1 MSIVRLPLAFVIL
14 ALPLAAQQPAAPAP
28 TPQPSFSADSGA
40 VMQVVQNLFQ
50 GMRRRDTTLMRAQFH
65 SSAEMRSAANT
76 RNGMVITADLVD
88 DWIHGVAGAPDTLL
102 LDERTSAP
110 VVRVDGNYAT
120 VWTPYEFWLGNTFS
134 HCGADLFS
142 FARTPEGW
150 KIVFVADSRRR
161 AGCASSAPNTPAPP
175 FVAPPRAADSA
186 HAVAAV
192 LRLLDGMRTRDTAQM
207 RSTLDGGVP
216 MYSTLQRASP
226 LVGVDSANGWI
237 TGVAF
242 STDGPIL
249 DERVGVASVEIDGNL
264 ANLSA
269 YYEFRRGDQFSHC
282 GMDQFVLG
290 RTARGWKVIGV
301 GYSVRRTE
309 CPQSLTL
316 DARQS
321 ALRDLVAAERAFVR
335 YADSASA
342 PPAFVWA
349 LREDAI
355 TLDSNGVKLMRPI
368 YAARHRNNA
377 LLSWAPSYVDVA
389 ADGEMGVTSGP
400 WEWRAARDSAVQARG
415 QFLTIW
421 RKGAE
426 RWQVALDLGIGG
438 DSTADLTEPVT
449 VMSAGTTGQAR
460 LSDITDLERRRLN
473 GNGWVAA
480 LRALSASDVR
490 VLRENSVRGSSSAA
504 IDGAASLRFQSL
516 GGTVATSGDLG
527 ATWGTWKDGAKKG
540 SYVRIWK
547 RTREG
552 WRVVVDRMG
561 D

>member
-1 MSIVRLPLAFVIL
+1 MRPVLIVVALLAG
-14 ALPLAAQQPAAPAP
+14 PLAAQQPAAPA
-28 TPQPSFSADSGA
+28 TVQPSFSADSGA
-40 VMQVVQNLFQ
+40 VMQVVNDLFQ
-50 GMRRRDTTLMRAQFH
+50 GMRKRDTTLMRAQFH
-65 SSAEMRSAANT
+65 SSAAMRSAANT

-88 DWIHGVAGAPDTLL
+88 DWIRGVAGAPDTLL

-120 VWTPYEFWLGNTFS
+120 VWTPYEFWLGSTFS
-134 HCGADLFS
+134 HCGVDLFS
-142 FARTPEGW
+142 FARTPQGW

-161 AGCASSAPNTPAPP
+161 AGCPSSAPGTPAAP
-175 FVAPPRAADSA
+175 FVAPPRAVDSA
-186 HAVAAV
+186 HVVAAV

-207 RSTLDGGVP
+207 RGALNGSVP
-216 MYSTLQRASP
+216 MYAAVQREAP
-226 LVGVDSANGWI
+226 ILGIDSAAGWI
-237 TGVAF
+237 AGVAG
-242 STDGPIL
+242 SAGGPIL
-249 DERVGVASVEIDGNL
+249 DERVGATAVEIDGNL
-264 ANLSA
+264 ADLSA
-269 YYEFRRGDQFSHC
+269 YYEFRRGEQFSHC

-290 RTARGWKVIGV
+290 RTAGGWKVIGI
-301 GYSVRRTE
+301 GYSVRRTG

-321 ALRDLVAAERAFVR
+321 NLRDLVAAERAFVR

-355 TLDSNGVKLMRPI
+355 TLTGDGVKPMRPI
-368 YAARHRNNA
+368 YAARPRNKA

-389 ADGEMGVTSGP
+389 ADGELGITSGP
-400 WEWRAARDSAVQARG
+400 WEWRPARDSAVQARG

-421 RKGAE
+421 RKGPE

-438 DSTADLTEPVT
+438 DSTADLGEPVT
-449 VMSAGTTGQAR
+449 VMPAGVGGRAR
-460 LSDITDLERRRLN
+460 LSDLTDLERHRLS
-473 GNGWVAA
+473 GNDWVRA
-480 LRALSASDVR
+480 LRALSAPDVR
-490 VLRENSVRGSSSAA
+490 VLRENSVRGSGPAS
-504 IDGAASLRFQSL
+504 IDGAASVRFQSL

-527 ATWGTWKDGAKKG
+527 ATWGTWTDGAKKG

-547 RTREG
+547 RTSDG